1 MWWILQK
8 VCLMALVDWMNC
20 GFRQPSAFAGFPLT
34 PESARVRTFVCSRP
48 PALRWIS
55 LYVAWEAT
63 PGAKKVCQD
72 LRAPRCCSLSL
83 LLWALSNNWRRLRW
97 VCQQFL
103 SGQIFS
109 RLDGRN
115 KFEWHVR
122 SVLRSDD
129 ALHFISP
136 NPKFPSTTVH
146 LSRVRSCWPAALR
159 GGL

>member
-1 MWWILQK
+1 
-8 VCLMALVDWMNC
+8 MALVDWMNC
-20 GFRQPSAFAGFPLT
+20 GFRQPSAFTSFLLT
-34 PESARVRTFVCSRP
+34 LSARVWTFVCSRP
-48 PALRWIS
+48 PVLRWLS

-72 LRAPRCCSLSL
+72 LLAPQHCSLSL

-97 VCQQFL
+97 ACQQFL

-115 KFEWHVR
+115 TFEWHVC
-122 SVLRSDD
+122 SALRSNN
-129 ALHFISP
+129 AFHFIRP
-136 NPKFPSTTVH
+136 NHKFPGTIVH
-146 LSRVRSCWPAALR
+146 LSRLRSNWPAGLR